1 MEAYMVWLWLGV
13 FLFAILIEALSQDL
27 IAIWFALGGLVALI
41 LSAIPGLAWYI
52 ELVVFAF
59 VSFFVMFLTRPLA
72 KSLLQ
77 NAIRYTNIDE
87 IVGKKYTVLKTISKY
102 ENGEVKINGVVY
114 YASLMEEENEPIAEG
129 EIVEVITF
137 KGNKV
142 IVKKI
147 V

>member
-13 FLFAILIEALSQDL
+13 FLFAILVEALSQDL

-52 ELVVFAF
+52 ELVIFAF

-72 KSLLQ
+72 KRLLQ

-87 IVGKKYTVLKTISKY
+87 IVGKKYTVLKPISKY
-102 ENGEVKINGVVY
+102 ENGEIKINGVVY